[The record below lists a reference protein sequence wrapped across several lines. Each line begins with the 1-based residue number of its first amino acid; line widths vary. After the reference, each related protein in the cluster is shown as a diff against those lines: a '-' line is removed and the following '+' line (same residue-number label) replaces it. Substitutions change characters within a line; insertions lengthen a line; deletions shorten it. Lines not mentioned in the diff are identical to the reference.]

1 MTVRFLQVRLLT
13 KIFFDSCLNQGIQPY
28 FTKAS
33 FQEFK
38 DKDFVGYGYLTK
50 ERASH
55 NPQPSPNNFPPIL
68 CRAPLTLVR
77 SEKADIDAQIK
88 VLFNQ
93 TFTPTQPTFPSPT
106 TIKQENETSVHSWNL
121 HVNQDQTLS
130 TKDNSEVL
138 HKINMVWWEAL
149 RNTAPQPVNI
159 KDSTCIK
166 GSDIGSFIRQILTKK
181 GIAPEEQTA
190 FIAYWEE
197 SFKGQENSHL
207 QVRLVPDHE
216 IATLLPE
223 MKVDCDVSF
232 ELKRLYF
239 QFIPVDQPVND
250 MAIEDYI
257 KGLTEE
263 THGKNLIIDL
273 GAEIINKDGTAPCIS
288 EDLDFNERFAKK
300 YIFV

>member
-1 MTVRFLQVRLLT
+1 
-13 KIFFDSCLNQGIQPY
+13 
-28 FTKAS
+28 
-33 FQEFK
+33 
-38 DKDFVGYGYLTK
+38 
-50 ERASH
+50 
-55 NPQPSPNNFPPIL
+55 
-68 CRAPLTLVR
+68 
-77 SEKADIDAQIK
+77 
-88 VLFNQ
+88 
-93 TFTPTQPTFPSPT
+93 
-106 TIKQENETSVHSWNL
+106 
-121 HVNQDQTLS
+121 
-130 TKDNSEVL
+130 
-138 HKINMVWWEAL
+138 MVWWEAL

-159 KDSTCIK
+159 QDSTCIK